1 MFTEASGVFLLWLVC
16 VSLLQ
21 HLAVSTQISP
31 SEVLAA
37 CCKITASRP
46 CFCRLA
52 GAFSTS
58 TNRCLFVKPERLRS
72 QSDESDPWR
81 AHVSTLE
88 MPQTLLTLLNKWTVL
103 MKKDSSTGF
112 VLAGFHFQH
121 FSTFNKC
128 LFCFTSSRA
137 LEEEEVQSPPPPPL
151 SFKSLVWDNKALFR
165 HCQFGTIAFW
175 IF

>member
-1 MFTEASGVFLLWLVC
+1 MFTETSAVFLLWLVC

-37 CCKITASRP
+37 CCRITASRP

-103 MKKDSSTGF
+103 MKRDSSTGF

-121 FSTFNKC
+121 FSTFNNKC
-128 LFCFTSSRA
+128 LFCFTSPRA
-137 LEEEEVQSPPPPPL
+137 LEEEEVQSGHGSFFPF
-151 SFKSLVWDNKALFR
+151 SFKSLV
-165 HCQFGTIAFW
+165 
-175 IF
+175 